1 MINFIKAIIFGIV
14 EGITEWLPVS
24 STGHMILLNEFIT
37 LDVSKEFWNLFLVV
51 IQLGA
56 ILAVVILYWNTIW
69 PIKKSKQ
76 DGPKFIIKR
85 NVLSLWGKT
94 IVACVPA
101 AIVGVA
107 LDDWI
112 DEHLYNW
119 FVVAAMLILI
129 GVAFIIIENHNEY
142 KNKGAIE
149 SPDSIKTLDSLS
161 YKTAF
166 EIGLFQLLAAVLPGT
181 SRSGSTILGGLMLGV
196 SRKVAAE
203 FTFILAIPVMAGAS
217 LLKIVKFLTKG
228 LQFTGCEWMILL
240 VGMIVAFL
248 ISILVIKF
256 LMEYIRKHDFKVFGW
271 YRIALGIVVIIY
283 FLLNR

>member
-1 MINFIKAIIFGIV
+1 MLNFIKAVIFGIV

-24 STGHMILLNEFIT
+24 STGHMILLDKFIK
-37 LDVSKEFWNLFLVV
+37 LDVSKDFWSLFLVV
-51 IQLGA
+51 IQFGA
-56 ILAVVILYWNTIW
+56 IMAVVILYWDTIW
-69 PIKKSKQ
+69 PIRRSKSGNTIFVVRRK
-76 DGPKFIIKR
+76 
-85 NVLSLWGKT
+85 VLTLWGKT
-94 IVACVPA
+94 IIACIPA
-101 AIVGVA
+101 AIIGIL

-119 FVVAAMLILI
+119 FVVALMLII
-129 GVAFIIIENHNEY
+129 VGIAFIIVENINK
-142 KNKGAIE
+142 KNRE
-149 SPDSIKTLDSLS
+149 DSLYQEKVVELDDLS

-166 EIGLFQLLAAVLPGT
+166 EIGIFQMISAVLPGT

-217 LLKIVKFLTKG
+217 LLKIAKYISKG
-228 LQFTGCEWMILL
+228 LKFAGKEWAILII
-240 VGMIVAFL
+240 GMAVAFVV
-248 ISILVIKF
+248 SFFVIKL

-283 FLLNR
+283 FIIN

>member
-1 MINFIKAIIFGIV
+1 MLNFIKAVIFGIV

-24 STGHMILLNEFIT
+24 STGHMILLDKFIK
-37 LDVSKEFWNLFLVV
+37 LDVSKDFWSLFLVV
-51 IQLGA
+51 IQFGA
-56 ILAVVILYWNTIW
+56 IMAVVILYWDTIW
-69 PIKKSKQ
+69 PIRRSKSGNTIFVVRRK
-76 DGPKFIIKR
+76 
-85 NVLSLWGKT
+85 VLSLWGKT
-94 IVACVPA
+94 IIACIPA
-101 AIVGVA
+101 AIIGIL

-119 FVVAAMLILI
+119 FVVALMLII
-129 GVAFIIIENHNEY
+129 VGIAFIIVENINK
-142 KNKGAIE
+142 KNRE
-149 SPDSIKTLDSLS
+149 DSLYQEKVVELDDLS

-166 EIGLFQLLAAVLPGT
+166 EIGIFQMISAVLPGT

-217 LLKIVKFLTKG
+217 LLKIAKYISKG
-228 LQFTGCEWMILL
+228 LKFAGKEWAILII
-240 VGMIVAFL
+240 GMAVAFVV
-248 ISILVIKF
+248 SFFVIKL

-283 FLLNR
+283 FMIN

>member
-1 MINFIKAIIFGIV
+1 MLNFIKAVIFGIV

-24 STGHMILLNEFIT
+24 STGHMILLDKFIK
-37 LDVSKEFWNLFLVV
+37 LDVSMDFWSLFLVV
-51 IQLGA
+51 IQFGA
-56 ILAVVILYWNTIW
+56 IMAVVILYWDTIW
-69 PIKKSKQ
+69 PIRRSKSGNTIFVVRRK
-76 DGPKFIIKR
+76 
-85 NVLSLWGKT
+85 VLSLWGKT
-94 IVACVPA
+94 IIACIPA
-101 AIVGVA
+101 AIIGIL

-119 FVVAAMLILI
+119 FVVALMLII
-129 GVAFIIIENHNEY
+129 VGIAFIIVENINK
-142 KNKGAIE
+142 KNREDGLYQEKVVE
-149 SPDSIKTLDSLS
+149 LEDLS

-166 EIGLFQLLAAVLPGT
+166 EIGIFQVISAVLPGT

-217 LLKIVKFLTKG
+217 LLKIAKYISKG
-228 LQFTGCEWMILL
+228 LKFAGKEWAILII
-240 VGMIVAFL
+240 GMAVAFVV
-248 ISILVIKF
+248 SFFVIKL

-283 FLLNR
+283 FMIN